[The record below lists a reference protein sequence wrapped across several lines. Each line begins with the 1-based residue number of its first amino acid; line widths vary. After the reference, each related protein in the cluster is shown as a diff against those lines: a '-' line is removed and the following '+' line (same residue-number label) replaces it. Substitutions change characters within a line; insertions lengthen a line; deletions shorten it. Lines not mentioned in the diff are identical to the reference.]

1 MPLPVGSPMKGAWF
15 PTCARSWCYAGIKA
29 GMLSLGSPFAL
40 VFCLISASVP
50 FWLITS
56 LGHLKLAGRTC
67 NDVRFVYRSLS
78 VDLEVCSRAA
88 ATAVSRH
95 HHHHN
100 NNNVS
105 CVGWSSRY
113 SATVLWAF
121 CRQLS
126 QIEPRNGG
134 NRDPP
139 SVTTAATL
147 SEKNRVSRPSV
158 FKPEFTSSRSLTLPS
173 YFMMMW
179 LPWWCGWHDDWDD
192 DVVAMMVR
200 KLAMTIVRNSEVS

>member
-105 CVGWSSRY
+105 CVRWSSRY
-113 SATVLWAF
+113 SATVLCAF

-139 SVTTAATL
+139 SVTTAPTL
-147 SEKNRVSRPSV
+147 PEKMQGFAPESV
-158 FKPEFTSSRSLTLPS
+158 FKPEFTRSRSLTLPN
-173 YFMMMW
+173 Y
-179 LPWWCGWHDDWDD
+179 LHD
-192 DVVAMMVR
+192 DVVAMM
-200 KLAMTIVRNSEVS
+200 IEVMMWLPSW

>member
-1 MPLPVGSPMKGAWF
+1 MPLPVGSPMKGALF

-95 HHHHN
+95 HHHN

-147 SEKNRVSRPSV
+147 SEKKQG
-158 FKPEFTSSRSLTLPS
+158 FAPECFQAWIHKFPISYTSQLL
-173 YFMMMW
+173 Y
-179 LPWWCGWHDDWDD
+179 D
-192 DVVAMMVR
+192 DVVAMMMWLTWWLR
-200 KLAMTIVRNSEVS
+200 RWCGCHDGEKASHDNRP